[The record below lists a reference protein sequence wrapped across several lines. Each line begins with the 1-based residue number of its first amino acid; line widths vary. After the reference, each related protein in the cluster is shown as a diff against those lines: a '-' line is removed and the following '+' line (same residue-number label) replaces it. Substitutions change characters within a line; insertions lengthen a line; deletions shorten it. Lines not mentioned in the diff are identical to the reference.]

1 MFRSSFLF
9 AESQYSSN
17 DRMDSL
23 SLSNDSQ
30 TSTSLGDI
38 PSYHKVPP
46 KPPRYATTDMHA
58 LSVLSEPSN
67 AGSSISG
74 GISPRPMHELSEV
87 IDYVK
92 Y

>member
-1 MFRSSFLF
+1 MKRCIFF

-38 PSYHKVPP
+38 SYHMVPP
-46 KPPRYATTDMHA
+46 KPPRYDIHT

-67 AGSSISG
+67 ARSNMSD
-74 GISPRPMHELSEV
+74 GISPRSIHELSRV
-87 IDYVK
+87 ID
-92 Y
+92 